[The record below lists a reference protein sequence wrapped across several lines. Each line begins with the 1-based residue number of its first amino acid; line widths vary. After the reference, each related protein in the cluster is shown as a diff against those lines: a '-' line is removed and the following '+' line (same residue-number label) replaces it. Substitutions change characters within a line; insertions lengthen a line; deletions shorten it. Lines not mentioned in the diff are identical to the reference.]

1 MYRNPLNYLL
11 RTKLMST
18 RIDVVEH
25 PQYRTIIVLGAV
37 GIEVKDDIQITLF
50 SEEIN
55 CMMFCQK

>member
-1 MYRNPLNYLL
+1 
-11 RTKLMST
+11 MST

-25 PQYRTIIVLGAV
+25 PKYRTIIVLGAV